1 MRRFWWFPF
10 LLILTLLVFSVRNTS
25 AQMLTQTDT
34 PTPTATPTIISASD
48 IAVDLNDAG
57 AYLFPPMAAIGGA
70 VAGLMLIVNLTRPF
84 WHFFE
89 ERESL
94 Q

>member
-1 MRRFWWFPF
+1 
-10 LLILTLLVFSVRNTS
+10 LILTLLVFSARDTS

-34 PTPTATPTIISASD
+34 PTPTATTTTISASD
-48 IAVDLNDAG
+48 LAADLNDAG
-57 AYLFPPMAAIGGA
+57 AYLFPLMAAIGGA
-70 VAGLMLIVNLTRPF
+70 VAGLLLIVNLIRPF
-84 WHFFE
+84 WYFFE